1 MTLRSDY
8 TVYLYPSPNSLKV
21 IIALEELGLSYQ
33 TVRIDLAAGEQLS
46 PGFAAL
52 NPNRK
57 VPVLTAGEQTLFE
70 SAAILEYLA
79 EYHGQLLGSTASQ
92 RWDMKCWLY
101 WHAAAFGPM
110 AGQAHH
116 FRCFVPEY
124 VPYGVERYTDEM
136 NRLYG
141 VLDER
146 LRQREWICEEYSMVD
161 IGIWPWVRHHDWQG
175 QNLSQFPAVDR
186 WFQAVAQR
194 AAVSCAV
201 ERYPIELIAPDKYH
215 TLLNQ
220 TAATLQSPLN
230 QEDGNL

>member
-1 MTLRSDY
+1 MLPMTEY

-21 IIALEELGLSYQ
+21 IIALEEMGLSYHSE
-33 TVRIDLAAGEQLS
+33 RIDLAAGEQLS
-46 PGFAAL
+46 PEFAAL

-57 VPVLTAGEQTLFE
+57 VPVLRAGEQVLFE
-70 SAAILEYLA
+70 SGAILEYLA
-79 EYHGQLLGSTASQ
+79 EGHGQLLGSSERQ

-101 WHAAAFGPM
+101 WHASAFGPM

-116 FRCFVPEY
+116 FRCFAPEY
-124 VPYGVERYTDEM
+124 VPYGVERYTNEM

-146 LRQREWICEEYSMVD
+146 LREEEWVCGEYSMVD

-175 QNLSQFPAVDR
+175 QSLEQFPAVAR
-186 WFQAVAQR
+186 WFEAIAQR
-194 AAVSCAV
+194 PAVIRAV

-215 TLLNQ
+215 KLLNQ
-220 TAATLQSPLN
+220 TAAVLQRPLH
-230 QEDGNL
+230 QKDSEL